1 MGCGIG
7 MIKYLLYIFNFIFAV
22 CGLAILAIGVVAHL
36 RLLRV
41 NEQLGTGV
49 TFTSA
54 TVIAVGTIIFV
65 VSFLGCCGAIRESH
79 CTIITF
85 ASLLL
90 FMLLIQIAVAVYT
103 FMVIKSGNNHDFLTE
118 NYEKIFNEYVKAENT
133 NKATEFIDFIQADM
147 QCCGVL
153 NADDFI
159 KRGNSIPWS
168 CCGKQPN
175 EICSKRE
182 AYQDGCVPKLEAAI
196 SLVVNILGGIAI
208 GVVVVELIGITF
220 ALYLANSIKN
230 AQRRGYRV

>member
-1 MGCGIG
+1 MGCAIG

-49 TFTSA
+49 TFTSV
-54 TVIAVGTIIFV
+54 TVIVVGTIIFV

-90 FMLLIQIAVAVYT
+90 FMLLIQVAVAVYT
-103 FMVIKSGNNHDFLTE
+103 FVVIKNVNNHNFLTE
-118 NYEKIFNEYVKAENT
+118 NYEKVFNEYSKGDKTDPAV
-133 NKATEFIDFIQADM
+133 EFIDFVQSDM
-147 QCCGVL
+147 QCCGVITP
-153 NADDFI
+153 DDFM
-159 KRGNSIPWS
+159 KRGNPIPWS

-175 EICSKRE
+175 ETCSLSE
-182 AYQDGCVPKLEAAI
+182 AYKDGCVQKLEDVI
-196 SLVVNILGGIAI
+196 SLVENVLGGIAI